1 VGQWNLCSQTWKLAW
16 LASLAACT
24 SGVLAACTSGV
35 NETVGSFP
43 ALDAA
48 AQARRYNA
56 MEQAFEN
63 NVSGRAAFWSENGRV
78 QGTVMPF
85 ATLRTTLYGW
95 CREYEERITTSF
107 AKYHL
112 VGIACRTSNGQ
123 WLVVD
128 IHSYVEDG
136 RQNS

>member
-1 VGQWNLCSQTWKLAW
+1 MGRCYSTWKLAW

-24 SGVLAACTSGV
+24 SAV
-35 NETVGSFP
+35 NETVGNFP
-43 ALDAA
+43 ALDAT
-48 AQARRYNA
+48 AQTRRYNT
-56 MEQAFEN
+56 MEWAFEN
-63 NVSGRAAFWSENGRV
+63 NVSGQAAFWTESNGVR
-78 QGTVMPF
+78 GTVIPL

-107 AKYHL
+107 ANHHL

-128 IHSYVEDG
+128 IHSFVEG
-136 RQNS
+136 SKQNS